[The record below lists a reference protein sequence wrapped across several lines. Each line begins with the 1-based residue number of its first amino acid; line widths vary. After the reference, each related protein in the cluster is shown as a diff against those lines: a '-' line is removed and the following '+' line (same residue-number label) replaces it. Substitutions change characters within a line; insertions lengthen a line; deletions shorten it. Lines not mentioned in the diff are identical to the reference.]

1 VVYALNPDGT
11 KKWVFAVGEGE
22 TTVSNVSIGAD
33 GALYMGSGT
42 REDEATPD
50 PYDEPQDI
58 GKLYALVD
66 QGDHAETKWVVDF
79 GSSVGA
85 PAIDGGGLLY
95 VGLRGDLNADPP
107 VPGRVIAVLDMGD
120 RGEVLWSVEAWGEL
134 WMGKPVVGS
143 NRTLYFADAVCIDY
157 LTCDQDTDIPAV
169 YAVRET
175 QHDLYL
181 PLVVKGSGE

>member
-1 VVYALNPDGT
+1 
-11 KKWVFAVGEGE
+11 
-22 TTVSNVSIGAD
+22 
-33 GALYMGSGT
+33 
-42 REDEATPD
+42 
-50 PYDEPQDI
+50 
-58 GKLYALVD
+58 
-66 QGDHAETKWVVDF
+66 
-79 GSSVGA
+79 
-85 PAIDGGGLLY
+85 
-95 VGLRGDLNADPP
+95 
-107 VPGRVIAVLDMGD
+107 MGD

-143 NRTLYFADAVCIDY
+143 NRPLYFADAVCMDY